1 MNNEQG
7 IRVTLS
13 AEGKR
18 LAYPKNTDVRD
29 VRPALVDRLDLFC
42 HRFPLELALC
52 FAGCAFVVVIVAS
65 VVVH

>member
-1 MNNEQG
+1 MNNDQG

-29 VRPALVDRLDLFC
+29 VHPALVDRIDLFC
-42 HRFPLELALC
+42 HRFPLVTALC
-52 FAGCAFVVVIVAS
+52 FAGCALVVVVVAG